1 MHESEQYSQEHLMR
15 NLSFR
20 SFCPYEIE
28 VMFYLSRVLILLD
41 EFRLTPCNLDSL
53 LGGTLK
59 HYPSHH
65 YSIYILF
72 SMH

>member
-1 MHESEQYSQEHLMR
+1 
-15 NLSFR
+15 
-20 SFCPYEIE
+20 
-28 VMFYLSRVLILLD
+28 MFYLSRVLILLD

-53 LGGTLK
+53 LGDTLK
-59 HYPSHH
+59 HYPSRH